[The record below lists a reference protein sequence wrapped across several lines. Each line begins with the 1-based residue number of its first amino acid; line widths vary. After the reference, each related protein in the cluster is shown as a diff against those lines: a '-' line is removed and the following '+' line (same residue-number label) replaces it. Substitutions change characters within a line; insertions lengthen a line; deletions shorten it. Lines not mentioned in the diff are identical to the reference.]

1 MTYKITKEED
11 LRPVIIVCGVGGAGS
26 NAVNNMIKS
35 GLEGA
40 KFIVANTD
48 AQSLQHSLAPVKLQL
63 GLNITKG
70 LGAGSIPSIGATAA
84 DESREEIKKLLEGVN
99 MVFITAGM
107 GGGTGTG
114 SAPVIAKIARDMDI
128 LTVGVVTKPFDF
140 EGPYRMHMAMKGLD
154 ELKKHVDTLI
164 IIPNQNLFRLA
175 NEHTTF
181 LDAFKMS
188 DEILNS
194 GVRSITDLINMPG
207 LINLDFADIKTI
219 MSCMGTAVMGTGEA
233 SDEERA
239 ITAARAAVTNPLL
252 AHSSIQG
259 AKSVLVNITGG
270 LDITLHEVDAAANH
284 IREAVGNGEAN
295 IIFGSSF
302 DASLNGA
309 IKVSVI
315 ATGIETNEEKEEGQ
329 EEKNLK
335 EKKQFH
341 QQPYIPFVNEVE
353 HGKQAQNEKT
363 FKKYGSFE
371 NNTHTSNTNL
381 KKNYLT
387 NFDSNAT
394 KSKIKSNL
402 FNNKE
407 NYSQEHTE
415 GNYQE
420 NYELPTF
427 LRNNK
432 KFTEALDKS
441 LNKNS

>member
-11 LRPVIIVCGVGGAGS
+11 LKPVIIVCGVGGAGS

-48 AQSLQHSLAPVKLQL
+48 AQALQHSLAPVKLQL
-63 GLNITKG
+63 GLNVTKG
-70 LGAGSIPSIGATAA
+70 LGAGSIPTIGATAA
-84 DESREEIKKLLEGVN
+84 DESRDEIKKLLEGAN

-114 SAPVIAKIARDMDI
+114 SAPVIAKMARDMDI

-140 EGPYRMHMAMKGLD
+140 EGPYRMHIALQGLE

-181 LDAFKMS
+181 LDAFRMS

-219 MSCMGTAVMGTGEA
+219 MFGMGTAVMGTGEA

-239 ITAARAAVTNPLL
+239 ISAARAAVTNPLL

-284 IREAVGNGEAN
+284 IREAVNNNEAN

-315 ATGIETNEEKEEGQ
+315 ATGIETNEEKEEADLQ
-329 EEKNLK
+329 EKKFK
-335 EKKQFH
+335 EKKLS
-341 QQPYIPFVNEVE
+341 QQPYMPFSNEMDTT
-353 HGKQAQNEKT
+353 KQTQHEKT
-363 FKKYGSFE
+363 LKKYGSFE
-371 NNTHTSNTNL
+371 NIMNNNTASL
-381 KKNYLT
+381 KKNYLL
-387 NFDSNAT
+387 NPGSNIT
-394 KSKIKSNL
+394 KSKIKLNL
-402 FNNKE
+402 FNGNKD
-407 NYSQEHTE
+407 NYQEEQVE

-432 KFTEALDKS
+432 KIIDCINKPI
-441 LNKNS
+441 NKN